1 MTLSSF
7 EIVIEFELLFVYCFL
22 FELLIAL
29 FIDCLL
35 SVLDLFWI
43 SVKLCSSR
51 VEEKPV
57 SVEIQKSLSLLTEW
71 VSIAF

>member
-1 MTLSSF
+1 MCQSPYCTATTFSSF
-7 EIVIEFELLFVYCFL
+7 EIVTAFELLFVYCFL

-35 SVLDLFWI
+35 SVLDLFSI
-43 SVKLCSSR
+43 SDKLCSSQ

-57 SVEIQKSLSLLTEW
+57 SVEIQKSL
-71 VSIAF
+71 